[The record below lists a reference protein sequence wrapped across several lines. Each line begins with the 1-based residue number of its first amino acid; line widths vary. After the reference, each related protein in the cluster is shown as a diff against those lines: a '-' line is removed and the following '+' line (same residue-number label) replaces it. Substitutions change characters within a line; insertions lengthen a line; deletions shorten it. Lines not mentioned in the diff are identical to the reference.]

1 MGHSGAGP
9 THAPPLQYFSR
20 PRSEM
25 GGVPKG
31 VPTPTDGGLVPA
43 GEFRPLLPALG
54 ANVWGPGLNATGG
67 GEESATGGVEPGGG
81 PLFPSVI
88 RGTNIDAEPFT
99 PARSSHRR
107 RGYRRGYEHR
117 RRRVLL
123 RHRLRH
129 RLLLHRLVLRRLWDA
144 AAGHGA
150 HRARG
155 VAVGWVPRRRALL
168 VHLRRGGVIRRRRRW
183 MRLLRRLWDAAVR
196 RLVGRARGGMGR
208 RPGLRGGIPR
218 RVMCGR
224 DVGGAPAGA
233 AAPAPARGRDAAN
246 GLPRCCWPPTLG
258 LPPGDESGFW
268 FHMIAARPSPPIAPS
283 DQSLKGPLDRERRRG
298 MIARVSSRRS
308 PAVCRADATRRGFCC
323 RLRYGLGGETRAGS
337 RRRSTLRQRL

>member
-99 PARSSHRR
+99 PL
-107 RGYRRGYEHR
+107 GPPIVG
-117 RRRVLL
+117 VGTG
-123 RHRLRH
+123 
-129 RLLLHRLVLRRLWDA
+129 
-144 AAGHGA
+144 AGTN
-150 HRARG
+150 
-155 VAVGWVPRRRALL
+155 
-168 VHLRRGGVIRRRRRW
+168 I
-183 MRLLRRLWDAAVR
+183 D
-196 RLVGRARGGMGR
+196 
-208 RPGLRGGIPR
+208 
-218 RVMCGR
+218 
-224 DVGGAPAGA
+224 GGACCCVIGCVIGCCCIGWCCVGCGMPPPAMG
-233 AAPAPARGRDAAN
+233 
-246 GLPRCCWPPTLG
+246 
-258 LPPGDESGFW
+258 
-268 FHMIAARPSPPIAPS
+268 PIAP
-283 DQSLKGPLDRERRRG
+283 G
-298 MIARVSSRRS
+298 A
-308 PAVCRADATRRGFCC
+308 
-323 RLRYGLGGETRAGS
+323 
-337 RRRSTLRQRL
+337 